1 MLAETQGQAPVRIV
15 DRSSAESFL
24 AGLTETMRAL
34 EAVMAQETMGVRAG
48 RLREA
53 VADHARKAELAAAY
67 LQGLE
72 AAKANAVALKRLAP
86 AGFEALRAAQRAFA
100 ASVETNQK
108 VLATARTVSEGLMR
122 SLAEEL
128 GRARTPSTYGMPST
142 APSPYGKSG
151 PRSGPLVLSRQL

>member
-1 MLAETQGQAPVRIV
+1 MPAETPVQPPVRIA
-15 DRSSAESFL
+15 DKPSAESFL
-24 AGLTETMRAL
+24 AGLAGTMRAL
-34 EAVMAQETMGVRAG
+34 EAVMAQETAGVRAG

-53 VADHARKAELAAAY
+53 MAGNGHKAELAAAY

-86 AGFEALRAAQRAFA
+86 AGFEALREAQRAFA
-100 ASVETNQK
+100 ATVETNQT

-142 APSPYGKSG
+142 SPSPYG
-151 PRSGPLVLSRQL
+151 RSGSLVLSRQL